1 MKDERNQEMVQES
14 KAALENELK
23 SENLDLSELEE
34 LEGGVDTGCTAMF
47 SGGCSSGKPVQ
58 PQKMK

>member
-1 MKDERNQEMVQES
+1 MKDEKKEEIAQEL
-14 KAALENELK
+14 KATLENELK

-47 SGGCSSGKPVQ
+47 SGGCSSGKPAQ
-58 PQKMK
+58 LKKND